1 VHVPFL
7 LQQLLLLLLLPPQV
21 LGLAPA
27 LPCG

>member
-1 VHVPFL
+1 VHIPFL
-7 LQQLLLLLLLPPQV
+7 LQQLLLLLLPPQV